1 VQSLHWAGWTL
12 GEPGGLD
19 VLTARDYL
27 NVADRARLESAEQRL
42 LEVRVALHRLTGRQ
56 NDRLALQEQ
65 DAVAAAVGSTD
76 ADELVRDLAGCG
88 RQVAWIARDV
98 FDRLRA
104 GLRPPARRLVR
115 RDRAIAEHVVVR
127 DDRVVVTAEPPTALT
142 VLEAAIAAAEQDLAF
157 DRPSL
162 ERIETMVDPI
172 WDVWER
178 AAFLR
183 LLRVGDGAIPVF
195 EALDH
200 AGVLVR
206 LLPEWAHVRSKP
218 QRNAYHR
225 FTVDRHLLEAVAE
238 CARLLDAGDA
248 NGARGAAGIDATVAR
263 ALRRPELL
271 LLGALLHDIGKGLDG
286 DHSDAGARVVVTLTR
301 RIGLDSEGREVLEWL
316 VRDHLVMADTATR
329 RDLSDDA
336 VIERFADRCIGDPE
350 RLRLLYLLTVG
361 DSKATGPAA
370 WNRTKEAL
378 LRDLFVKAAA
388 VIEQRGAGIVAE
400 ERRAALAAQIGT
412 SEAEALLDRLP
423 ASYPSAFDADEMARH
438 ADLLARAEPAVS
450 CRLGVDGRPV
460 VTVVAKDQR
469 GLLATLAGTLTIA
482 GLSVREAF
490 LFSTDDGWALDVFR
504 TDDSYGRFAEGGSE
518 RVEELLRAAL
528 SGSLDVDRGVRGRAS
543 AYRRSGTPGPVH
555 VRFDL
560 DASDVATVVEVD
572 ADDDVGVLYRVAD
585 SFARRGLDVSVA
597 KVHTL
602 GERIVDV
609 FYVQHAGG
617 AKIDDPAELEMLR
630 AILTARLGPEGWE
643 NGDF

>member
-1 VQSLHWAGWTL
+1 
-12 GEPGGLD
+12 
-19 VLTARDYL
+19 VLAARDYL
-27 NVADRARLESAEQRL
+27 NAADRGRLETAEQRL
-42 LEVRVALHRLTGRQ
+42 LEVRVTLHRITGRQ
-56 NDRLALQEQ
+56 NDLLALQEQ
-65 DAVAAAVGSTD
+65 DAVAAAVGAAD
-76 ADELVRDLAGCG
+76 ADDLVRDLAGCA
-88 RQVAWIARDV
+88 REVAWIARDV

-115 RDRAIAEHVVVR
+115 RDRPIAEHVLVR
-127 DDRVVVTAEPPTALT
+127 DDRVVVTAEPPSALT

-157 DRPSL
+157 ERPSL

-248 NGARGAAGIDATVAR
+248 NGSTDGARRAGGIDATVAR
-263 ALRRPELL
+263 ALRRPDLL
-271 LLGALLHDIGKGLDG
+271 LLGALLHDIGKGLEG
-286 DHSDAGARVVVTLTR
+286 DHSDAGARAVVTLTR

-329 RDLSDDA
+329 RDLSDDG
-336 VIERFADRCIGDPE
+336 VIERFADRCVGDPE

-400 ERRAALAAQIGT
+400 ERRAALVAQIGAH
-412 SEAEALLDRLP
+412 EAEELLERLP
-423 ASYPSAFDADEMARH
+423 ASYPSAFDAEEMARH

-450 CRLGVDGRPV
+450 CRLGVDGRPI

-490 LFSTDDGWALDVFR
+490 LFSTADGWALDVFR

-543 AYRRSGTPGPVH
+543 AYRRSTAPGPVH

-560 DASDVATVVEVD
+560 EASDVATVVEVD

-609 FYVQHAGG
+609 FYVQDSAGT
-617 AKIDDPAELEMLR
+617 KIDDLAELDTLR
-630 AILTARLGPEGWE
+630 EILSARLGPDGWD
-643 NGDF
+643 NGHF